1 MSTGEPIFIVG
12 APRSGTT
19 LLAALLAGH
28 SGIACGP
35 ETQFFNKLERA
46 DLEAA
51 ARDQRWPARAAEL
64 ISLLTLAGQRVI
76 DLFEIDD
83 AELQADL
90 AARRPAV
97 ASMLEALTGTVADR
111 AGKRRWAEKTPNH
124 ILHLDSI
131 RSAWPSAQVVRIV
144 RDPRDSAASM
154 RRLPWASDSVIAN
167 AQLWSEWHEASRSF
181 FETDPLSFTLRFE
194 DLVLEPEER
203 LTRLCDFLGERF
215 EPSMLDTRAAGAA
228 VSSVAENWKQEVS
241 RPIDRNRGARWKRDL
256 PPDTARCVSMV
267 CFEALG
273 EFGYAQ
279 LDEPRQTIKTLRL
292 DRTAI
297 EANEAD
303 LVRLAE
309 TGIRLQRSANPVR
322 EDRLGVLATAPGRAR
337 LLEKLAVRFA
347 RRVRGKNTTRVD
359 RLARTPSGLSD

>member
-1 MSTGEPIFIVG
+1 VSTDEPIFVVG

-28 SGIACGP
+28 SEIACGP
-35 ETQFFNKLERA
+35 ETQFFHKLERA
-46 DLEAA
+46 DLDAA
-51 ARDQRWPARAAEL
+51 ARDRRWPARATEL
-64 ISLLTLAGQRVI
+64 VSSLTLAGQRVI

-83 AELQADL
+83 AALEADL

-131 RSAWPSAQVVRIV
+131 RSTWPNAPVVRIV

-154 RRLPWASDSVIAN
+154 RRLPWASDSVVAN
-167 AQLWSEWHEASRSF
+167 AHMWSEWHEASRSF
-181 FETDPLSFTLRFE
+181 FEIDPLSFTLRFE

-215 EPSMLDTRAAGAA
+215 EPSMLDTRIAGAA
-228 VSSVAENWKQEVS
+228 ISSVAENWKQEVS

-256 PPDTARCVSMV
+256 LPDTARCVSLV

-273 EFGYAQ
+273 EFGYET
-279 LDEPRQTIKTLRL
+279 LDDPRQTIKTLRL
-292 DRTAI
+292 NRTAI

-303 LVRLAE
+303 LLRLAKA
-309 TGIRLQRSANPVR
+309 GIRLQGSDRPVR
-322 EDRLGVLATAPGRAR
+322 DDRLGVLATAPGAKRS
-337 LLEKLAVRFA
+337 LEKLAVLFA
-347 RRVRGKNTTRVD
+347 RRVTGKRTTRVD
-359 RLARTPSGLSD
+359 RLARRP

>member
-1 MSTGEPIFIVG
+1 MSTGEPIFVVG

-28 SGIACGP
+28 PGIACGP
-35 ETQFFNKLERA
+35 ETQFFSKLDRA
-46 DLEAA
+46 DLDTA
-51 ARDQRWPARAAEL
+51 ARDPRWPARAAEL
-64 ISLLTLAGQRVI
+64 VSSLTLAGQSVV
-76 DLFEIDD
+76 DLFEIDN
-83 AELQADL
+83 AELEADL
-90 AARRPAV
+90 AARPPAV

-131 RSAWPSAQVVRIV
+131 RSAWPNAQVVRIV

-154 RRLPWASDSVIAN
+154 RRLPWASDSVVAN

-181 FETDPLSFTLRFE
+181 FETDSLSFTLRFE
-194 DLVLEPEER
+194 DLVLEPEEG

-228 VSSVAENWKQEVS
+228 VSSVAEDWKQEVS

-256 PPDTARCVSMV
+256 PPDAARCVSMI

-273 EFGYAQ
+273 EFGYET
-279 LDEPRQTIKTLRL
+279 LDGPPQTIKALRF

-297 EANEAD
+297 EANETD
-303 LVRLAE
+303 LLRLAE
-309 TGIRLQRSANPVR
+309 TGIRLQCSDNPVR
-322 EDRLGVLATAPGRAR
+322 EDRLGVLATAPGAR
-337 LLEKLAVRFA
+337 RSLERLAVLFA
-347 RRVRGKNTTRVD
+347 RRVSGKDTTRVD
-359 RLARTPSGLSD
+359 RLVRRS